1 MDLDEIVRRFG
12 ELCALPA
19 DEAEKQRELC
29 AAAMAQVEEE
39 RNGLP
44 GGEVELERYAAA
56 VACRRFVLRC
66 LMSGGTIAIGEPRSG
81 PAGAKEAACQLAAEY
96 RRAAAR
102 GFAEVQARVPLQD
115 PAQVPDARIQPL
127 HGFRVRA
134 LLGAEDVG
142 RAGGGRRKGPPCLWG
157 VGGG

>member
-56 VACRRFVLRC
+56 VACRRFVLR
-66 LMSGGTIAIGEPRSG
+66 
-81 PAGAKEAACQLAAEY
+81 
-96 RRAAAR
+96 
-102 GFAEVQARVPLQD
+102 
-115 PAQVPDARIQPL
+115 
-127 HGFRVRA
+127 
-134 LLGAEDVG
+134 DVK
-142 RAGGGRRKGPPCLWG
+142 RHRPPHASVHAPCS
-157 VGGG
+157 

>member
-44 GGEVELERYAAA
+44 GGEVEASLHTRLC
-56 VACRRFVLRC
+56 VAETVIV
-66 LMSGGTIAIGEPRSG
+66 G
-81 PAGAKEAACQLAAEY
+81 K
-96 RRAAAR
+96 
-102 GFAEVQARVPLQD
+102 
-115 PAQVPDARIQPL
+115 VPDTYLQ
-127 HGFRVRA
+127 
-134 LLGAEDVG
+134 LGQQ
-142 RAGGGRRKGPPCLWG
+142 
-157 VGGG
+157 

>member
-44 GGEVELERYAAA
+44 GGEVEL
-56 VACRRFVLRC
+56 
-66 LMSGGTIAIGEPRSG
+66 I
-81 PAGAKEAACQLAAEY
+81 
-96 RRAAAR
+96 
-102 GFAEVQARVPLQD
+102 
-115 PAQVPDARIQPL
+115 
-127 HGFRVRA
+127 
-134 LLGAEDVG
+134 
-142 RAGGGRRKGPPCLWG
+142 
-157 VGGG
+157 

>member
-44 GGEVELERYAAA
+44 GGEVEASLHTRLC
-56 VACRRFVLRC
+56 VAETVIV
-66 LMSGGTIAIGEPRSG
+66 G
-81 PAGAKEAACQLAAEY
+81 K
-96 RRAAAR
+96 
-102 GFAEVQARVPLQD
+102 
-115 PAQVPDARIQPL
+115 VPDTYLQLDRT
-127 HGFRVRA
+127 
-134 LLGAEDVG
+134 
-142 RAGGGRRKGPPCLWG
+142 
-157 VGGG
+157 

>member
-66 LMSGGTIAIGEPRSG
+66 LMSGGTIAIGEPHSG
-81 PAGAKEAACQLAAEY
+81 PAGAREAACQLAAEY

-102 GFAEVQARVPLQD
+102 WLRQRDLC
-115 PAQVPDARIQPL
+115 
-127 HGFRVRA
+127 
-134 LLGAEDVG
+134 LLGVRG
-142 RAGGGRRKGPPCLWG
+142 RGKTPW
-157 VGGG
+157 